1 MRKTLILLLVVLL
14 GQALGQA
21 QTFEAAAGSAKAD
34 LDKCLIL
41 EPQNGEA
48 RTLLKG
54 ITAKLE
60 TVMFE
65 NLKATSRTT
74 H

>member
-34 LDKCLIL
+34 LDKAVAAFTT
-41 EPQNGEA
+41 A
-48 RTLLKG
+48 RDEL
-54 ITAKLE
+54 A
-60 TVMFE
+60 
-65 NLKATSRTT
+65 A
-74 H
+74 